1 MLVFD
6 VASSC
11 GQVADNLLNRVDVYK
26 CRVDVYKLIWKKKS
40 MLNWKD
46 FCFDFFFS
54 LGFNKLHPFRQ
65 ETSPQA

>member
-26 CRVDVYKLIWKKKS
+26 CRVDVYKLI
-40 MLNWKD
+40 
-46 FCFDFFFS
+46 
-54 LGFNKLHPFRQ
+54 
-65 ETSPQA
+65 